1 MESMCGVEETE
12 PLVNGAEV
20 PSHPATTTSR
30 RVTARLAVKDAEDG
44 TKLTAGIN
52 RNELMLLMAGERIL
66 SHLYRYCILNNRIY
80 HTRNSVIIEVKC
92 EPIDEPVV

>member
-1 MESMCGVEETE
+1 MEPVCGIEETE
-12 PLVNGAEV
+12 PLANGAEV

-30 RVTARLAVKDAEDG
+30 RIVSRGTVKDAEDG

-66 SHLYRYCILNNRIY
+66 THLYRYCILNNRIY
-80 HTRNSVIIEVKC
+80 HTRNKVVIEVKC
-92 EPIDEPVV
+92 EDV